1 MAEKLKLIKA
11 EPEHENLV
19 YQRSLPATE
28 LQHFKN
34 VTGNVMQDA
43 LKVWAELWGELEG
56 RVVSGVVVLPEAKK
70 GFEPSCGWPE
80 FLEKMW
86 VLRHCL
92 DFTRRFSQQ

>member
-11 EPEHENLV
+11 EPENDDLAC
-19 YQRSLPATE
+19 RKSLSATE

-34 VTGNVMQDA
+34 VTGNVVQDA

-56 RVVSGVVVLPEAKK
+56 RVVSGIVVLPEAKK
-70 GFEPSCGWPE
+70 RFEPSCGWSE

-86 VLRHCL
+86 VLKHYL
-92 DFTRRFSQQ
+92 NFIKRFSQQ